1 MNDIKHK
8 TNIYPGELDLDSWI
22 ILKYVLKRL
31 GCKDVFQTS
40 LALSDVK
47 WRTLESRVKKIQ
59 SYFQKGRRSNRIG
72 TYSEPLWEC
81 RIQKTSYLQILIVI
95 WVV

>member
-31 GCKDVFQTS
+31 GCKDVF
-40 LALSDVK
+40 
-47 WRTLESRVKKIQ
+47 
-59 SYFQKGRRSNRIG
+59 
-72 TYSEPLWEC
+72 
-81 RIQKTSYLQILIVI
+81 
-95 WVV
+95 